1 MRGKRAFIII
11 SLALVSGA
19 TFAAAQTVT
28 YKYDDLGR
36 VIGAV
41 QAGMSTSYS
50 YDSADNR
57 TSVVTI
63 SSSSSSSSSSTG
75 GSTLTCPSFTITDNP
90 PTNTPVQIGVP
101 VGSGCTDSG
110 GYTITT
116 NPTSPDTITIAIHTT
131 TLVPYT
137 ASDGHGGTASATITV
152 VRP

>member
-1 MRGKRAFIII
+1 MRAKRALVII
-11 SLALVSGA
+11 SLALVSFA
-19 TFAAAQTVT
+19 TLASAQSFT

-36 VIGAV
+36 VINIV
-41 QAGMSTSYS
+41 QAGASTTYS
-50 YDSADNR
+50 YDLADNR
-57 TSVVTI
+57 ILVQTG
-63 SSSSSSSSSSTG
+63 SSSSSSSSSG

-110 GYTITT
+110 GYTVTT
-116 NPTSPDTITIAIHTT
+116 TPASPDTITILIHTT